1 MSQVRKVSPMSLM
14 SSPVLALS
22 VGQLRRRPAA
32 FAGLAA
38 ALLLAT
44 ATVTLFGSLVAA
56 QVTAPRAVT
65 RAPVAGPGVLVIAG
79 AFGEIAVLVALFV
92 VVNALGFTLR
102 QQHRDL
108 ALLRTV
114 AATPRQVRRVV
125 RAQVVA
131 TVLLAAVPGCAAG
144 LLAARAFLT
153 ALQRR
158 GMAAPGLHIPGTP
171 VPMLVALG
179 VALLV
184 GLAAAAASAWRV
196 TRPAPA
202 VALAEGTAEGTGAAT
217 GGSRVAAVLRPVAGV
232 AVLAGGVLLLRLA
245 ATRPPGELDKA
256 GQAALLGSMVLLVA
270 LALLGPLAARALA
283 ALLGAPVRALVPRAG
298 WLADANLRGYA
309 ARLSSAVVPVA
320 LLVGLSGTMLIMTS
334 TAERVARATGAATSV
349 TKASD
354 IWLRQ
359 AELGLLVCFA
369 AVSTVNT
376 LVALTADRRR
386 EFALLRLVGS
396 TRRQLLRMLSME
408 AALTTAI
415 GVLLGAA
422 VAAASSGAFSW
433 AVRGSV
439 VPVVPG
445 AGCAWVVLGAALLT
459 VPGIVGTGVWA
470 SGGSAVASVSGE
482 RG

>member
-1 MSQVRKVSPMSLM
+1 M

-22 VGQLRRRPAA
+22 AGQIRRRPAA

-44 ATVTLFGSLVAA
+44 AAVTLFGSLVAA
-56 QVTAPRAVT
+56 QVTAPRSVA

-79 AFGEIAVLVALFV
+79 AFGEIAVLVALFT

-131 TVLLAAVPGCAAG
+131 TVLLAAVPGCAVG
-144 LLAARAFLT
+144 LLAARAFLA

-158 GMAAPGLHIPGTP
+158 GMAAPGLRIPGTP
-171 VPMLVALG
+171 VPMLIALG

-184 GLAAAAASAWRV
+184 GLAATAAAAWRV

-202 VALAEGTAEGTGAAT
+202 VALTEGTGGARPT
-217 GGSRVAAVLRPVAGV
+217 GVLRPLAGA

-245 ATRPPGELDKA
+245 ATRPAGELDKA
-256 GQAALLGSMVLLVA
+256 AQAALLGSLVLLAAV
-270 LALLGPLAARALA
+270 ALLGPLAARALA
-283 ALLGAPVRALVPRAG
+283 AALGLPVRVLVPRAG

-320 LLVGLSGTMLIMTS
+320 LLVGLAGTMLIITS
-334 TAERVARATGAATSV
+334 TAERAARASGAMTSV

-354 IWLRQ
+354 VWLRQ

-386 EFALLRLVGS
+386 EFALLRLVGA
-396 TRRQLLRMLSME
+396 TRRQLLRMLSVE
-408 AALTTAI
+408 AVLTTVV

-422 VAAASSGAFSW
+422 VAVAASGAFSW
-433 AVRGSV
+433 AVRGTV
-439 VPVVPG
+439 VPAMPG
-445 AGCAWVVLGAALLT
+445 AGCAWVVLGAAALT
-459 VPGIVGTGVWA
+459 VPGIVGTGLWA
-470 SGGSAVASVSGE
+470 TGGSAVESVGVD

>member
-1 MSQVRKVSPMSLM
+1 M

-22 VGQLRRRPAA
+22 AGQIRRRPAA

-38 ALLLAT
+38 ALLLAM
-44 ATVTLFGSLVAA
+44 AAVTLFGSLVAA
-56 QVTAPRAVT
+56 QVTAPRTVART
-65 RAPVAGPGVLVIAG
+65 PVAGPGVLVIAA
-79 AFGEIAVLVALFV
+79 AFGEIAVLVALFT

-125 RAQVVA
+125 RAQVLA
-131 TVLLAAVPGCAAG
+131 TVLLAAAPGCAVG
-144 LLAARAFLT
+144 LLAARAFLA

-171 VPMLVALG
+171 VPMLIALG

-184 GLAAAAASAWRV
+184 GLAATAAAARRI

-202 VALAEGTAEGTGAAT
+202 VALTEGTGGPRRT
-217 GGSRVAAVLRPVAGV
+217 GVLRLLAGA

-245 ATRPPGELDKA
+245 ATRPAGELDKA
-256 GQAALLGSMVLLVA
+256 GQAALLGSLVLLAAV
-270 LALLGPLAARALA
+270 ALLGPLAARALA
-283 ALLGAPVRALVPRAG
+283 AGFGLPVRVLVPRAG

-320 LLVGLSGTMLIMTS
+320 LLVGLAGTMLIITS
-334 TAERVARATGAATSV
+334 TAEHAARASGAVTSV

-354 IWLRQ
+354 VWLRQ

-386 EFALLRLVGS
+386 EFALLRLVGA
-396 TRRQLLRMLSME
+396 TRRQLLRMLSVE

-422 VAAASSGAFSW
+422 VAVAASGAFSW
-433 AVRGSV
+433 AVRGTA

-445 AGCAWVVLGAALLT
+445 AGCAWVVLGAAVLT
-459 VPGIVGTGVWA
+459 APGIVGTGLWA
-470 SGGSAVASVSGE
+470 TGGSAVESVGVD

>member
-1 MSQVRKVSPMSLM
+1 MSGS
-14 SSPVLALS
+14 VLALA
-22 VGQLRRRPAA
+22 VGQIRRRPTA

-38 ALLLAT
+38 ALFLAVG
-44 ATVTLFGSLVAA
+44 AVTLFGSLAAA
-56 QVTAPRAVT
+56 QLTAPAAVT
-65 RAPVAGPGVLVIAG
+65 RAAVAGPGLVVIAG

-114 AATPRQVRRVV
+114 AATPRQIRRLV
-125 RAQVVA
+125 RAQVAA
-131 TVLLAAVPGCAAG
+131 TVLLAVVPGCAVG
-144 LLAARAFLT
+144 SLGARAVLA

-158 GMAAPGLHIPGTP
+158 GMAAPGLRIPGTP
-171 VPMLVALG
+171 VPMLIALA

-184 GLAAAAASAWRV
+184 GLAATAVAVRRV

-202 VALAEGTAEGTGAAT
+202 AALTDGAAGQRRT
-217 GGSRVAAVLRPVAGV
+217 GVLRLLAGAAVST
-232 AVLAGGVLLLRLA
+232 GGVLLLRLA
-245 ATRPPGELDKA
+245 AGRPAGELDKA
-256 GQAALLGSMVLLVA
+256 GQAAMLGSLVLLAAVG
-270 LALLGPLAARALA
+270 LLGPLAARVPA
-283 ALLGAPVRALVPRAG
+283 AVLGVPVRVLVPRAG

-309 ARLSSAVVPVA
+309 ARLASAVVPVA
-320 LLVGLSGTMLIMTS
+320 LLVGLSATMLITTT
-334 TAERVARATGAATSV
+334 TAEHAALATGATTSV

-354 IWLRQ
+354 VWLRQ

-376 LVALTADRRR
+376 LIALTADRRR
-386 EFALLRLVGS
+386 EFALLRLVGA
-396 TRRQLLRMLSME
+396 TRGQLLRMLSVE
-408 AALTTAI
+408 AALTTAV

-422 VAAASSGAFSW
+422 VAAAATGAFSR
-433 AVRGSV
+433 AVTGSM

-445 AGCAWVVLGAALLT
+445 TACAWVVAGAAVLT
-459 VPGIVGTGVWA
+459 VPGIVGTGLWA
-470 SGGSAVASVSGE
+470 VGGSAVREVGGE

>member
-1 MSQVRKVSPMSLM
+1 MG
-14 SSPVLALS
+14 SPVLALS
-22 VGQLRRRPAA
+22 VGQIRRRPAA

-38 ALLLAT
+38 ALLLAM

-56 QVTAPRAVT
+56 QVTAPGAVA
-65 RAPVAGPGVLVIAG
+65 RAPVAGPGVLVIAA

-144 LLAARAFLT
+144 LLAARVFLT

-171 VPMLVALG
+171 VPMAVAVG

-184 GLAAAAASAWRV
+184 GLAASAASAWRV

-202 VALAEGTAEGTGAAT
+202 VALAEGTAEGAGTGTGTGT
-217 GGSRVAAVLRPVAGV
+217 GGLRGAAVLQSVVGV

-245 ATRPPGELDKA
+245 ATRPAGELDKA
-256 GQAALLGSMVLLVA
+256 GQAALLGSLVLLVA
-270 LALLGPLAARALA
+270 LALLGPLAARALSA
-283 ALLGAPVRALVPRAG
+283 VLGAPVRALVPRAG

-334 TAERVARATGAATSV
+334 TAERVVRATGAATSV

-396 TRRQLLRMLSME
+396 TRRQLLRMLSVE

-422 VAAASSGAFSW
+422 VAAAASGAFSW
-433 AVRGSV
+433 AVRGSA
-439 VPVVPG
+439 VPVIPG
-445 AGCAWVVLGAALLT
+445 AQCAWVVLGAALLT

-482 RG
+482 RGVRRRR

>member
-1 MSQVRKVSPMSLM
+1 M
-14 SSPVLALS
+14 SSPVLSLS
-22 VGQLRRRPAA
+22 AGQIRRRPAS
-32 FAGLAA
+32 FAGLGTALFLAVAA
-38 ALLLAT
+38 
-44 ATVTLFGSLVAA
+44 VTSFGSLVAA
-56 QVTAPRAVT
+56 QITAPAAVT
-65 RAPVAGPGVLVIAG
+65 RAAVSGPGLVVIAG

-131 TVLLAAVPGCAAG
+131 TTLLVAVPGG
-144 LLAARAFLT
+144 LVGFLAARAFLA

-171 VPMLVALG
+171 VPALVALA
-179 VALLV
+179 VALLI
-184 GLAAAAASAWRV
+184 GLAATAVAARRI

-202 VALAEGTAEGTGAAT
+202 VVLTEGAGGPRRTGVTRLLTGAAVLV
-217 GGSRVAAVLRPVAGV
+217 GGG
-232 AVLAGGVLLLRLA
+232 LLLRLA
-245 ATRPPGELDKA
+245 ASRPAGELDKA
-256 GQAALLGSMVLLVA
+256 GQASLLGSLVLLVA
-270 LALLGPLAARALA
+270 VGLLGPVAARVLAAV
-283 ALLGAPVRALVPRAG
+283 LGAPARAFVPRAG

-320 LLVGLSGTMLIMTS
+320 LLVGLSGTMLILTS
-334 TAERVARATGAATSV
+334 TAEHAARETGAATSV

-354 IWLRQ
+354 VWLREM
-359 AELGLLVCFA
+359 ELGLLVCFA

-386 EFALLRLVGS
+386 EFALLRLVGA
-396 TRRQLLRMLSME
+396 TRRQLLRMLSVE

-422 VAAASSGAFSW
+422 VAAAASAAFSL
-433 AVRGSV
+433 AVTGSV

-445 AGCAWVVLGAALLT
+445 PQCAWVVLGAAVLT
-459 VPGIVGTGVWA
+459 VPGIVGTGLWA
-470 SGGSAVASVSGE
+470 VGGSAVESPGGE

>member
-1 MSQVRKVSPMSLM
+1 MSDSVLILAVS
-14 SSPVLALS
+14 
-22 VGQLRRRPAA
+22 QIRRRPTA

-38 ALLLAT
+38 ALFLAVG
-44 ATVTLFGSLVAA
+44 AVTLFGSLAAA
-56 QVTAPRAVT
+56 QLTAPAAVT
-65 RAPVAGPGVLVIAG
+65 RAAVAGPGLVAIAG

-114 AATPRQVRRVV
+114 AATPRQIRRLV
-125 RAQVVA
+125 RAQVAA
-131 TVLLAAVPGCAAG
+131 TVLLAVVPGCVVG
-144 LLAARAFLT
+144 LLGARAFLT

-158 GMAAPGLHIPGTP
+158 GMAAPGLRIPGTP
-171 VPMLVALG
+171 VPMLIALA

-184 GLAAAAASAWRV
+184 GLAATAVAARRV
-196 TRPAPA
+196 IRPAPA
-202 VALAEGTAEGTGAAT
+202 AALTDSAAGQRRTG
-217 GGSRVAAVLRPVAGV
+217 VLRLLAGV
-232 AVLAGGVLLLRLA
+232 AVLTGGVLLLRLA
-245 ATRPPGELDKA
+245 AGRPTRELDKA
-256 GQAALLGSMVLLVA
+256 GQAALLGSLVLLAAVG
-270 LALLGPLAARALA
+270 LLGPLAARVLAAVLGVPIRALA
-283 ALLGAPVRALVPRAG
+283 PRAG

-320 LLVGLSGTMLIMTS
+320 LLVGLSVTVLVMTS
-334 TAERVARATGAATSV
+334 TVEHAAWATGATTSV

-354 IWLRQ
+354 VWLRQ

-386 EFALLRLVGS
+386 EFALLRLVGA
-396 TRRQLLRMLSME
+396 TRRQLMRMLSVE
-408 AALTTAI
+408 AVLTTAV

-422 VAAASSGAFSW
+422 VAAAATGAFSR
-433 AVRGSV
+433 AVTGSM

-445 AGCAWVVLGAALLT
+445 TACAWVVAGAAVLT
-459 VPGIVGTGVWA
+459 VPGIVGTGLWA
-470 SGGSAVASVSGE
+470 VGGRAVEEVGGE

>member
-1 MSQVRKVSPMSLM
+1 M
-14 SSPVLALS
+14 SSPVLSLS
-22 VGQLRRRPAA
+22 AGQIRRRPAS
-32 FAGLAA
+32 FAGLGTALFLAVAA
-38 ALLLAT
+38 
-44 ATVTLFGSLVAA
+44 VTLFGSLVAA
-56 QVTAPRAVT
+56 QVTAPAAVART
-65 RAPVAGPGVLVIAG
+65 AVSGPGLVLIAG

-131 TVLLAAVPGCAAG
+131 TTLLVSGPGG
-144 LLAARAFLT
+144 LVGFLAARAFLA

-158 GMAAPGLHIPGTP
+158 GMAAPGLRIPGAP
-171 VPMLVALG
+171 VPALIG
-179 VALLV
+179 LAVALLV
-184 GLAAAAASAWRV
+184 GLAASAVAARRI

-202 VALAEGTAEGTGAAT
+202 AALTEGA
-217 GGSRVAAVLRPVAGV
+217 GGPRRTPVPRVLAGL
-232 AVLAGGVLLLRLA
+232 AVLAGGGLLLRLA
-245 ATRPPGELDKA
+245 ASRPAGELDKA
-256 GQAALLGSMVLLVA
+256 GQAALLGSLVLLVA
-270 LALLGPLAARALA
+270 VGLLGPVAARVLAAV
-283 ALLGAPVRALVPRAG
+283 LGAPARVLAPRAG

-320 LLVGLSGTMLIMTS
+320 LLVGLSGTLLVLTG
-334 TAERVARATGAATSV
+334 TAEHVVRATGAATSV
-349 TKASD
+349 TKQSD
-354 IWLRQ
+354 IWLRE
-359 AELGLLVCFA
+359 AELGMLVCFA

-386 EFALLRLVGS
+386 EFALLRLVGA
-396 TRRQLLRMLSME
+396 TRRQLLRMLGVE
-408 AALTTAI
+408 AVLTTAI

-422 VAAASSGAFSW
+422 VAAAASGAFSL
-433 AVRGSV
+433 AVTGSV

-445 AGCAWVVLGAALLT
+445 AACAWVVLGAVVLT
-459 VPGIVGTGVWA
+459 VPGIVGTGLWA
-470 SGGSAVASVSGE
+470 VGGSAVEMTGGE

>member
-1 MSQVRKVSPMSLM
+1 MSG
-14 SSPVLALS
+14 PVTALS
-22 VGQLRRRPAA
+22 VGQIRRRPAA

-38 ALLLAT
+38 ALFLAM
-44 ATVTLFGSLVAA
+44 AAVTLFGSLVAA
-56 QVTAPRAVT
+56 QVTAPGGVA
-65 RAPVAGPGVLVIAG
+65 RAPVAGPGVLVIAA

-125 RAQVVA
+125 RAQVLA

-144 LLAARAFLT
+144 SLAARAFLA

-158 GMAAPGLHIPGTP
+158 GMAAPGLHVPGTP
-171 VPMLVALG
+171 VPMLIALV

-184 GLAAAAASAWRV
+184 ALAAAAAVTRRI

-202 VALAEGTAEGTGAAT
+202 VALTEGTGGPRGT
-217 GGSRVAAVLRPVAGV
+217 GVLRLSAGV
-232 AVLAGGVLLLRLA
+232 VVLAGGVLLLRLA
-245 ATRPPGELDKA
+245 ATRPAGELDKA
-256 GQAALLGSMVLLVA
+256 GQASLLGSLVLSVA
-270 LALLGPLAARALA
+270 VALLGPLAARVPA
-283 ALLGAPVRALVPRAG
+283 ALLGLPVRALVPRAG

-334 TAERVARATGAATSV
+334 TAERVARATGAETSV

-386 EFALLRLVGS
+386 EFALLRLVGA
-396 TRRQLLRMLSME
+396 TRRQLLRMLSVE
-408 AALTTAI
+408 ALLTTAV
-415 GVLLGAA
+415 GVLLGSA
-422 VAAASSGAFSW
+422 VAAAASGAFSW
-433 AVRGSV
+433 AVRGSA

-445 AGCAWVVLGAALLT
+445 TGCAWVVLGAVVLT

-470 SGGSAVASVSGE
+470 TGGSAVESVGGA
-482 RG
+482 RM

>member
-1 MSQVRKVSPMSLM
+1 M
-14 SSPVLALS
+14 SSPVLSLS
-22 VGQLRRRPAA
+22 VGQIRRRPAS
-32 FAGLAA
+32 FAGLGTALFLAVAA
-38 ALLLAT
+38 
-44 ATVTLFGSLVAA
+44 VTLFGSLVAA
-56 QVTAPRAVT
+56 QVTAPAAVART
-65 RAPVAGPGVLVIAG
+65 AVSGPGLVLIAG

-131 TVLLAAVPGCAAG
+131 TTLLVAVPGG
-144 LLAARAFLT
+144 LVGFLAARAFLA

-158 GMAAPGLHIPGTP
+158 GMAAPGLRIPGAP
-171 VPMLVALG
+171 VPALIG
-179 VALLV
+179 LAVALLV
-184 GLAAAAASAWRV
+184 GLAASAVAVRRV

-202 VALAEGTAEGTGAAT
+202 AALTEGA
-217 GGSRVAAVLRPVAGV
+217 GGPRRTSVPRVLAGLG
-232 AVLAGGVLLLRLA
+232 VLAGGGLLLRLA
-245 ATRPPGELDKA
+245 ASRPAGELDKA
-256 GQAALLGSMVLLVA
+256 GQASLLGSLVLLVA
-270 LALLGPLAARALA
+270 VGLLGPVAARVLAAV
-283 ALLGAPVRALVPRAG
+283 LGAPARVLAPRAG

-320 LLVGLSGTMLIMTS
+320 LLVGLSGTLLILTG
-334 TAERVARATGAATSV
+334 TAEHVVRATGAATSV
-349 TKASD
+349 TKQSD
-354 IWLRQ
+354 IWLRE

-386 EFALLRLVGS
+386 EFALLRLVGA
-396 TRRQLLRMLSME
+396 TRRQLLRMLGVE
-408 AALTTAI
+408 AVLTTAI

-422 VAAASSGAFSW
+422 VAAAASGAFSL
-433 AVRGSV
+433 AVTGSM

-445 AGCAWVVLGAALLT
+445 AACAWVVLGAVVLT
-459 VPGIVGTGVWA
+459 VPGIVGTGLWA
-470 SGGSAVASVSGE
+470 VGGSAVGATGGE

>member
-1 MSQVRKVSPMSLM
+1 MNAMNAM
-14 SSPVLALS
+14 NGPVPALS
-22 VGQLRRRPAA
+22 LGQIRRRPAA
-32 FAGLAA
+32 FAGLATALFLAMA
-38 ALLLAT
+38 A
-44 ATVTLFGSLVAA
+44 VTLFGSLVAA
-56 QVTAPRAVT
+56 QLTAPEGVA
-65 RAPVAGPGVLVIAG
+65 RAPVAGPGVLVIAA

-125 RAQVVA
+125 RAQVLG
-131 TVLLAAVPGCAAG
+131 TVLLTAVPGCAAG
-144 LLAARAFLT
+144 ALAARAFLA

-158 GMAAPGLHIPGTP
+158 GMAAPGLHVPGTP
-171 VPMLVALG
+171 VPMLIALG

-184 GLAAAAASAWRV
+184 GLAATAVAVRRI

-202 VALAEGTAEGTGAAT
+202 VALTEGTDGPRRIG
-217 GGSRVAAVLRPVAGV
+217 VLRLSAGV
-232 AVLAGGVLLLRLA
+232 AVLTGGALLLRLA
-245 ATRPPGELDKA
+245 ATRPAGELDKA
-256 GQAALLGSMVLLVA
+256 GQASLLGSLVLSVA
-270 LALLGPLAARALA
+270 VALLGPLAARAPA
-283 ALLGAPVRALVPRAG
+283 AVLGLPLRALFPRTG
-298 WLADANLRGYA
+298 WLADANLRGHA

-386 EFALLRLVGS
+386 EFALLRLVGA
-396 TRRQLLRMLSME
+396 TRRHLLRMLSVE
-408 AALTTAI
+408 ALLTTAV

-422 VAAASSGAFSW
+422 VAAAASGAFSW

-445 AGCAWVVLGAALLT
+445 AGCAWVVLGAAALT
-459 VPGIVGTGVWA
+459 VPGIVGTGLWA
-470 SGGSAVASVSGE
+470 SGGSAVESVGGA
-482 RG
+482 RR

>member
-1 MSQVRKVSPMSLM
+1 M

-22 VGQLRRRPAA
+22 VGQIRRRPAA
-32 FAGLAA
+32 FAGLGA
-38 ALLLAT
+38 ALFLAM
-44 ATVTLFGSLVAA
+44 AAVTLFGSLVAA
-56 QVTAPRAVT
+56 QVTAPTRVA
-65 RAPVAGPGVLVIAG
+65 RAPVAGPGVMVIAA

-92 VVNALGFTLR
+92 VANALGFTLR

-114 AATPRQVRRVV
+114 AATPRQVRRVI
-125 RAQVVA
+125 RAQVLG
-131 TVLLAAVPGCAAG
+131 TVLLAAVPGCAVG

-158 GMAAPGLHIPGTP
+158 GMAAPGLHVPGSP

-184 GLAAAAASAWRV
+184 GMAATAVAARRI

-202 VALAEGTAEGTGAAT
+202 VALTEGTGGPRGT
-217 GGSRVAAVLRPVAGV
+217 GVLRLLAGA

-256 GQAALLGSMVLLVA
+256 GQASLLGSLVLLVA
-270 LALLGPLAARALA
+270 VALLGPLAARALA
-283 ALLGAPVRALVPRAG
+283 AVLGVPVRALVPRAG

-354 IWLRQ
+354 VWLRQ

-386 EFALLRLVGS
+386 EFALLRLVGA
-396 TRRQLLRMLSME
+396 TRRQLLRMLSVE
-408 AALTTAI
+408 ALLTTAV

-422 VAAASSGAFSW
+422 VAAAASGAFSW

-439 VPVVPG
+439 APVVPG
-445 AGCAWVVLGAALLT
+445 AGCAWVVLGAAVLT
-459 VPGIVGTGVWA
+459 VPGIVGTGLWA
-470 SGGSAVASVSGE
+470 IGGSAVESASGD

>member
-1 MSQVRKVSPMSLM
+1 MG
-14 SSPVLALS
+14 SPVLALS
-22 VGQLRRRPAA
+22 VGQIRRRPAA

-38 ALLLAT
+38 ALFLQMA
-44 ATVTLFGSLVAA
+44 AVTLFGSLVAA
-56 QVTAPRAVT
+56 QATAPSAVA
-65 RAPVAGPGVLVIAG
+65 RAPVAGPGVMVIAA

-125 RAQVVA
+125 RAQVAA
-131 TVLLAAVPGCAAG
+131 TVLLAAVPGCATG
-144 LLAARAFLT
+144 LLAARAFLA

-158 GMAAPGLHIPGTP
+158 GMAAPGLRTSGTP

-184 GLAAAAASAWRV
+184 GLAATAASSWRV

-202 VALAEGTAEGTGAAT
+202 VALAEGAA
-217 GGSRVAAVLRPVAGV
+217 GGPRGWAALRLLSGL

-245 ATRPPGELDKA
+245 ATRRADELDKA
-256 GQAALLGSMVLLVA
+256 GQAALLGSLVLLVA
-270 LALLGPLAARALA
+270 VALLGPLAARGSA
-283 ALLGAPVRALVPRAG
+283 AVLGAPVRLLAPRAG

-309 ARLSSAVVPVA
+309 ARLSSAMVPVA

-334 TAERVARATGAATSV
+334 TADRVARATGAATSV

-396 TRRQLLRMLSME
+396 TRRQLLRMLTVE
-408 AALTTAI
+408 AALTTVI

-422 VAAASSGAFSW
+422 VAAAASGAFSR

-439 VPVVPG
+439 VPTVPG
-445 AGCAWVVLGAALLT
+445 AGCAWLVLGAALLT

-470 SGGSAVASVSGE
+470 AGGSAVESVSGE

>member
-1 MSQVRKVSPMSLM
+1 MSTMSTAWT

-22 VGQLRRRPAA
+22 VGQIRRRPAA
-32 FAGLAA
+32 FAGLGA
-38 ALLLAT
+38 ALFLAM

-56 QVTAPRAVT
+56 QATAPEAVART
-65 RAPVAGPGVLVIAG
+65 PVSGPGVMVIAA

-92 VVNALGFTLR
+92 VVNALGFTVR

-125 RAQVVA
+125 RAQVLA
-131 TVLLAAVPGCAAG
+131 TVLLTAAPGCAAG
-144 LLAARAFLT
+144 LLAARFFLS

-158 GMAAPGLHIPGTP
+158 GMAAPGLHVSGSP
-171 VPMLVALG
+171 VPVLVALG

-184 GLAAAAASAWRV
+184 GLAATAVAARRI

-202 VALAEGTAEGTGAAT
+202 VALTGET
-217 GGSRVAAVLRPVAGV
+217 GGPRRTGVPRLFAGA

-245 ATRPPGELDKA
+245 ATRPAGELDKA
-256 GQAALLGSMVLLVA
+256 GQASLLGSLVLLVA
-270 LALLGPLAARALA
+270 VALLGPSAAWATA
-283 ALLGAPVRALVPRAG
+283 AVLGAPVRALVPRAG

-386 EFALLRLVGS
+386 EFALLRLVGA
-396 TRRQLLRMLSME
+396 TRRQLLRMLTAE
-408 AALTTAI
+408 ALLTTAV

-422 VAAASSGAFSW
+422 VAAAATGAFSR
-433 AVRGSV
+433 AVRGTV

-445 AGCAWVVLGAALLT
+445 AGCAWVVLGAAVLT
-459 VPGIVGTGVWA
+459 VPGIVGTGLWA
-470 SGGSAVASVSGE
+470 SGGSAVESAGGE

>member
-1 MSQVRKVSPMSLM
+1 M
-14 SSPVLALS
+14 SSPVLVLS
-22 VGQLRRRPAA
+22 VGQIRRRPAA
-32 FAGLAA
+32 FAGLGA
-38 ALLLAT
+38 ALFLAI
-44 ATVTLFGSLVAA
+44 AAVTLFGSLVAA
-56 QVTAPRAVT
+56 QLTAPEAVA
-65 RAPVAGPGVLVIAG
+65 REPVAGPGLLVIAG

-92 VVNALGFTLR
+92 VANALGFTLR

-125 RAQVVA
+125 RAQVLA
-131 TVLLAAVPGCAAG
+131 TVLSAAVPGWAVG
-144 LLAARAFLT
+144 LLAARAFLD

-158 GMAAPGLHIPGTP
+158 GMAAPGLHIPGSP

-184 GLAAAAASAWRV
+184 GLAATAASARRI

-202 VALAEGTAEGTGAAT
+202 VALTEGAGGPRGTGL
-217 GGSRVAAVLRPVAGV
+217 LRSAAGV

-245 ATRPPGELDKA
+245 ATRPTGELDKA
-256 GQAALLGSMVLLVA
+256 GQASLLGSLVLLIAV
-270 LALLGPLAARALA
+270 ALLGPLAARVPAVV
-283 ALLGAPVRALVPRAG
+283 LGAPVRALVPRAG

-334 TAERVARATGAATSV
+334 TADQVARATGAVTSV
-349 TKASD
+349 TKATD
-354 IWLRQ
+354 VWLRQ

-386 EFALLRLVGS
+386 EFALLRLVGA
-396 TRRQLLRMLSME
+396 TRGQLLRMLSVE
-408 AALTTAI
+408 AALVAAV
-415 GVLLGAA
+415 GVLLGAG
-422 VAAASSGAFSW
+422 VAAAASGAFSW

-445 AGCAWVVLGAALLT
+445 SGCAWLVLGAVVLT
-459 VPGIVGTGVWA
+459 VPGIVGTGAWA
-470 SGGSAVASVSGE
+470 TGGAAVQAVG
-482 RG
+482 GGAG